1 MEYKFYLN
9 LLYMTKSGGALNNLI
24 DIFQGQQPV
33 VNNGKA
39 YSAID
44 AGFRQLI
51 KDEISG
57 CNSCF
62 HKCGA
67 NLCAIVDAP
76 ITEFTR
82 CNFQVGSSQS
92 KSRGNNI
99 TMDIEDLFKS

>member
-1 MEYKFYLN
+1 
-9 LLYMTKSGGALNNLI
+9 MTKSGGALNNLI

-51 KDEISG
+51 KDEING
-57 CNSCF
+57 CNNCF

-67 NLCAIVDAP
+67 NLCAIVDAE
-76 ITEFTR
+76 INDLTT
-82 CNFQVGSSQS
+82 CDAQKHKKSS
-92 KSRGNNI
+92 GNNI

>member
-1 MEYKFYLN
+1 
-9 LLYMTKSGGALNNLI
+9 MTKSGGALNNLI

-62 HKCGA
+62 HKCGQS
-67 NLCAIVDAP
+67 NSCAIVDAE
-76 ITEFTR
+76 INDLTI
-82 CNFQVGSSQS
+82 CNFQVGNSKS

>member
-1 MEYKFYLN
+1 
-9 LLYMTKSGGALNNLI
+9 MTKSGGALNNLI

-44 AGFRQLI
+44 ANFRKLVEG
-51 KDEISG
+51 EING

-67 NLCAIVDAP
+67 NTCNIVDAL
-76 ITEFTR
+76 ITDLTT
-82 CNFQVGSSQS
+82 CDAQKN
-92 KSRGNNI
+92 KKTSRNNI

>member
-1 MEYKFYLN
+1 
-9 LLYMTKSGGALNNLI
+9 MTKSGGALNNLI

-51 KDEISG
+51 KDEING

-62 HKCGA
+62 HNCGA

-76 ITEFTR
+76 ITDFTT
-82 CNFQVGSSQS
+82 CDAQKNK